1 MSSFIKES
9 IFMDFAFIFP
19 GQGSQSLKMID
30 NQLHSDIVQETFE
43 IAKNT
48 LGCDFL
54 SMLQEKTP
62 DNINQTINT
71 QPLVLTAGYAMYLEW
86 IQKGG
91 RLPKIMAGHSLGEWT
106 ALVASGVIDFK
117 DALELVRLRAQ
128 SMQEAV
134 RPGDGT
140 MAVVLGLGDDII
152 VEVCAKVEKNTGG
165 VVAGVNFNSP
175 GQVVIAGSTNSVQIA
190 CELLREKGARK
201 MQPLH
206 VSVPSHCSLM
216 IPASVKLSEALKTVY
231 FNTPTIPVLHN
242 FNVYQYTDTALIK
255 EALVK
260 QLYMPVLWTQTI
272 NKIASYGIN
281 KVVESGPG
289 KVLSGLNKRINP
301 EILSYNVI
309 SGLETALTELK

>member
-1 MSSFIKES
+1 
-9 IFMDFAFIFP
+9 MDFAFIFP
-19 GQGSQSLKMID
+19 GQGSQSLKMMD
-30 NQLHSDIVQETFE
+30 SQLNSNVIQETFE
-43 IAKNT
+43 IAKDT

-54 SMLQEKTP
+54 SMLQEETP

-71 QPLVLTAGYAMYLEW
+71 QPLVLTAGYAMYREW
-86 IQKGG
+86 IKKGG

-117 DALELVRLRAQ
+117 DALKLVRLRAE

-134 RPGDGT
+134 KPGDGA
-140 MAVVLGLGDDII
+140 MAAVLGLDDDVI
-152 VEVCAKVEKNTGG
+152 VLVCKEVEKETAG

-175 GQVVIAGSTNSVQIA
+175 GQVVIAGSTASVHRA
-190 CELLREKGARK
+190 SEVLKEKGARK
-201 MQPLH
+201 VQPLP

-216 IPASVKLSEALKTVY
+216 LPASVKLSEALKNVN

-242 FNVYQYTDTALIK
+242 FNVKEYSDTALIK

-272 NKIASYGIN
+272 NKVFEHGVT

-301 EILSYNVI
+301 EIVSYNII
-309 SGLETALTELK
+309 SDFETVLTQLN

>member
-1 MSSFIKES
+1 
-9 IFMDFAFIFP
+9 MDFAFIFP
-19 GQGSQSLKMID
+19 GQGSQSLKMMD
-30 NQLHSDIVQETFE
+30 SQLSSNIIQETFE

-54 SMLQEKTP
+54 SMLQEETS

-71 QPLVLTAGYAMYLEW
+71 QPLVLTAGYAMYREW
-86 IQKGG
+86 IKKGG

-117 DALELVRLRAQ
+117 DALKLVRLRAE

-134 RPGDGT
+134 KPGDGA
-140 MAVVLGLGDDII
+140 MAAVLGLDDDLI
-152 VEVCAKVEKNTGG
+152 VAVCKEVEQEIGG

-175 GQVVIAGSTNSVQIA
+175 GQVVIAGSTPSVHRVS
-190 CELLREKGARK
+190 EVLKEKGARK
-201 MQPLH
+201 VQPLP

-216 IPASVKLSEALKTVY
+216 LPASIKLSEALKNVN

-242 FNVYQYTDTALIK
+242 FNVKEYSDTALIK

-272 NKIASYGIN
+272 NKIFEHGIT

-301 EILSYNVI
+301 EVVSYNI
-309 SGLETALTELK
+309 TSDFETVLTELN

>member
-1 MSSFIKES
+1 
-9 IFMDFAFIFP
+9 MDFAFIFP
-19 GQGSQSLKMID
+19 GQGSQSLKMMD
-30 NQLHSDIVQETFE
+30 SQLNSNVIQETFE

-54 SMLQEKTP
+54 SMLQEETP

-71 QPLVLTAGYAMYLEW
+71 QPLVLTAGYAMYREW
-86 IQKGG
+86 IKKGG

-117 DALELVRLRAQ
+117 DALKLVRLRAE

-134 RPGDGT
+134 KPGDGA
-140 MAVVLGLGDDII
+140 MAAVLGLDDNVI
-152 VEVCAKVEKNTGG
+152 VAVCKEVEKETAG

-175 GQVVIAGSTNSVQIA
+175 GQVVIAGSTLSVHRA
-190 CELLREKGARK
+190 SEVLKEKGARK
-201 MQPLH
+201 VQPLP

-216 IPASVKLSEALKTVY
+216 LPASLKLSEALKNVN

-242 FNVYQYTDTALIK
+242 FNVKEYSDTSLIK

-272 NKIASYGIN
+272 NKIFEHGIT

-301 EILSYNVI
+301 EIVSYNII
-309 SGLETALTELK
+309 SDFETVLTQLN